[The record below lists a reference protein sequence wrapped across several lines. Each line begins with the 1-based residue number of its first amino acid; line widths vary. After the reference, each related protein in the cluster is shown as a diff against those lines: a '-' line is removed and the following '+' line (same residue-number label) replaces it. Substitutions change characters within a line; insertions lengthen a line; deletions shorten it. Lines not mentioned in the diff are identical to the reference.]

1 MSHTREASDVGA
13 HWLATARSSSWAVWH
28 DWLHSTYAVLPTGA
42 LWDLIA
48 MPQHRLTSAAEYR
61 REAWTDVPILADL
74 GTGYVY
80 VWVPAGT
87 HTTWAV
93 PGTTALGPPWWIAVP
108 RPGGPQV
115 AARQWI
121 TPPGRFPRLMDPE
134 ALRDVL
140 LATPTTGTRGEDG
153 A

>member
-1 MSHTREASDVGA
+1 MKPDDTSDFGA
-13 HWLATARSSSWAVWH
+13 VWLAGSRETSSWAVWSEWRH
-28 DWLHSTYAVLPTGA
+28 RTYAVLPTGA
-42 LWDLIA
+42 LWDVIA

-74 GTGYVY
+74 GAGQVY
-80 VWVPAGT
+80 VWVPAAT
-87 HTTWAV
+87 ARTWAV

-115 AARQWI
+115 PEHQWI
-121 TPPGRFPRLMDPE
+121 AAPGRSPRLMDPE
-134 ALRDVL
+134 ALREAL
-140 LATPTTGTRGEDG
+140 LAAPAPGTREESG